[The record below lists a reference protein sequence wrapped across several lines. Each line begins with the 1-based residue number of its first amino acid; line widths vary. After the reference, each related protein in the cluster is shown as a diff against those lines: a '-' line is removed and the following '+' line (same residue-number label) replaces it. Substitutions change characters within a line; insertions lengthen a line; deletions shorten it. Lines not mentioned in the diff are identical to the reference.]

1 MTHITTAI
9 VSPDDQLLAVTPTTV
24 AGISA
29 MLAYVGKWQGE
40 HDAAYADVGDLLTA
54 IRSAA
59 ASSGSA

>member
-1 MTHITTAI
+1 MIRGLGPI
-9 VSPDDQLLAVTPTTV
+9 
-24 AGISA
+24 AGSHADHGRGDSA

-59 ASSGSA
+59 ASSGSG